1 MYDFDRFRN
10 NKSTR
15 FMENFLLHLVEQLG
29 YFGLFIATL
38 IESTFVPIP
47 SEVTMIPAGM
57 LAAQG
62 KLWYWGVLMSASA
75 GVVAGSIVNYWFGIK
90 FGRAIIIKYGKYA
103 FLKPSSLDKTE
114 RFFAKYGTM
123 AVFLGRI
130 LPGVKHYIAFA
141 AGLAKMQF
149 KPFIAASALGGLIWI
164 WILLHLSYVAEK
176 KAEAAGGND
185 NSLATI
191 LVAVVVIS
199 ALAWLVKEK
208 LMKHD

>member
-1 MYDFDRFRN
+1 
-10 NKSTR
+10 
-15 FMENFLLHLVEQLG
+15 MESFLLKLVEELS
-29 YFGLFIATL
+29 YLGLFVATL

-62 KLWYWGVLMSASA
+62 KLWYWGVLMSATA
-75 GVVAGSIVNYWFGIK
+75 GVIAGSIINYWFGVK

-123 AVFLGRI
+123 AVFLGRV

-141 AGLAKMQF
+141 AGIAKMQF
-149 KPFIAASALGGLIWI
+149 KPFIIATAIGGLIWI
-164 WILLHLSYVAEK
+164 WILLHVSYTAEK
-176 KAEAAGGND
+176 KAEASGASD
-185 NSLATI
+185 SDSLVMI
-191 LVAVVVIS
+191 VLAVIAIS
-199 ALAWLVKEK
+199 AFAWFIKEK
-208 LMKHD
+208 FMKHD

>member
-1 MYDFDRFRN
+1 
-10 NKSTR
+10 
-15 FMENFLLHLVEQLG
+15 MENFLLHLVEQLG
-29 YFGLFIATL
+29 YVGLFIATL

-75 GVVAGSIVNYWFGIK
+75 GVVAGSVINYWFGLK

-114 RFFAKYGTM
+114 RFFAKYGTA

-141 AGLAKMQF
+141 AGIAKMSF
-149 KPFIAASALGGLIWI
+149 KPFVAASAVGGLIWI
-164 WILLHLSYVAEK
+164 WILLHVSYTAEK
-176 KAEAAGGND
+176 KAEASGAS
-185 NSLATI
+185 NSSSFVMII
-191 LVAVVVIS
+191 LAVVAIS
-199 ALAWLVKEK
+199 AFAWFIKEK
-208 LMKHD
+208 FMKHD